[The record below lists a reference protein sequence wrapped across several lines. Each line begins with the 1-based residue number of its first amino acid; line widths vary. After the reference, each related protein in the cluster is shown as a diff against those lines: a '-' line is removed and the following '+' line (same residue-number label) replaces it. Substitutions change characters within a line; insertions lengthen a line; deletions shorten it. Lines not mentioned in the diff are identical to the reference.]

1 MAVQEEYAT
10 SKLVCW
16 PKQPF
21 CWAKQPLCCFFME
34 QQEIY
39 SNIVW

>member
-21 CWAKQPLCCFFME
+21 CCFFME